1 MTGRHTPRTLQD
13 LQGTPDNY
21 LVLSSIG
28 FNKTSVSILMVVL
41 SKWSKLY
48 DMQGQNQGKAN
59 MV

>member
-1 MTGRHTPRTLQD
+1 MTGRHTPRTPQN

-28 FNKTSVSILMVVL
+28 FKKASVSTFMVVL
-41 SKWSKLY
+41 SKCSKLY
-48 DMQGQNQGKAN
+48 DMQGQNQGKAD